1 MSIDSRPRLNYVQ
14 THADKLPLG
23 DGRDVVDSG
32 HSVTV
37 LLARWKNGDRDAL
50 PELLPLVYN
59 ELHAVAHRHLQH
71 ERPDHTLQSTALVH
85 EAYLRLVGQGAV
97 STNRAHFVAIA
108 ANLMRQIL
116 VDHARQRRAAK
127 RGPGYRIEFDENL
140 HTPENNTVDLIE
152 LDSALG
158 KLCERD
164 LQQSRIV
171 ELRFFG
177 GLTVE
182 ETADA
187 LGISAATVKRDW
199 VMAKAWLTR
208 AMRRGTH
215 GRDSAMAHR

>member
-1 MSIDSRPRLNYVQ
+1 MFRPTPINSCSENTDL
-14 THADKLPLG
+14 
-23 DGRDVVDSG
+23 VDSG
-32 HSVTV
+32 QSVTV
-37 LLARWKNGDRDAL
+37 LLARWKNGDRNAL

-59 ELHAVAHRHLQH
+59 ELRAIAHRHLQH

-85 EAYLRLVGQGAV
+85 EAYLRLADQRPV
-97 STNRAHFVAIA
+97 SENRAHFIAIA

-127 RGPGYRIEFDENL
+127 RGPGYRIQFDENV
-140 HTPENNTVDLIE
+140 HTPEKKTVDLIE

-164 LQQSRIV
+164 AQQSRIV

-182 ETADA
+182 ETADI

-199 VMAKAWLTR
+199 TMAKAWLTR
-208 AMRRGTH
+208 AMGRDAH
-215 GRDSAMAHR
+215 GRNPAVAHS

>member
-1 MSIDSRPRLNYVQ
+1 M
-14 THADKLPLG
+14 
-23 DGRDVVDSG
+23 VDSG

-59 ELHAVAHRHLQH
+59 ELRTIAHRHLRH

-85 EAYLRLVGQGAV
+85 EAYLRLAGQGPC
-97 STNRAHFVAIA
+97 SENREHFVAIA

-140 HTPENNTVDLIE
+140 HTPANRAVDLLE

-164 LQQSRIV
+164 PQQSRIV

-182 ETADA
+182 ETADV
-187 LGISAATVKRDW
+187 LGVSAATVKRDW
-199 VMAKAWLTR
+199 AMAKAWLTR
-208 AMRRGTH
+208 AMGRGTH
-215 GRDSAMAHR
+215 GRDPAMAHG